1 VLKERLGENEFAG
14 VADTL
19 LSDISPEAKDK
30 VIPVLGGKAQNR
42 IYRQLLLETITDS
55 WVEYLT
61 KMEALRVSISM
72 ESYAQQD
79 PLTKYKQKASTM
91 FSELL
96 SEVRQKVIGTIFLYR
111 PIMPETNT
119 KAPAGRPED
128 LPAEASPE
136 FTAREAAQSKAA
148 SDGKKKR
155 KRH

>member
-1 VLKERLGENEFAG
+1 
-14 VADTL
+14 
-19 LSDISPEAKDK
+19 
-30 VIPVLGGKAQNR
+30 
-42 IYRQLLLETITDS
+42 
-55 WVEYLT
+55 
-61 KMEALRVSISM
+61 
-72 ESYAQQD
+72 
-79 PLTKYKQKASTM
+79 
-91 FSELL
+91 LL

>member
-1 VLKERLGENEFAG
+1 LG
-14 VADTL
+14 
-19 LSDISPEAKDK
+19 DIGTEAKEK

-96 SEVRQKVIGTIFLYR
+96 SEVRQKVIGTIFRYR
-111 PIMPETNT
+111 PVMPEANT
-119 KAPAGRPED
+119 KAQIGKGED
-128 LPAEASPE
+128 LPIENNTALNTQASVEPEAVTE
-136 FTAREAAQSKAA
+136 
-148 SDGKKKR
+148 GKKKR